1 MSSTYAKRTPT
12 RKFETKSFAE
22 NRFSHEDQISGLN
35 FILIT

>member
-1 MSSTYAKRTPT
+1 MLNVRRQGSSKQNR
-12 RKFETKSFAE
+12 FAE